1 MYTPKM
7 SINTSYTK
15 NHNASESRN
24 ENKDS
29 VVKEAN
35 VTLFVGTAKIT
46 SDSNVNNEDQHQQN
60 KPSSFG
66 GKLAWGGGGFYN
78 PKMGLYRDIVV
89 LIVMINTKRKT
100 VDDSVKGSQ
109 DSQFRFLD
117 AFSGCGALALRV
129 AKVLEHVISEGN
141 DNIEASVMANDA
153 SRRCRKLIRNNA
165 KSNSITLKD
174 KDEYK
179 RSKCVKGAENALV
192 DTSSRTVTIDVTG
205 KDVNQLLYEV
215 ANGGNDGVD
224 DSEDSD
230 ESEENSFKLKSKIP
244 SQNQFEPF
252 HHIHLD
258 PFGCTVPYL
267 DSAIRALKMKT
278 GILTLTATDTGAL
291 FDRRYVDV
299 AKRHYNLVNLDK
311 DRGICFREVG
321 LRMIIASVAQ
331 AANRQDK
338 GIDVLMSF
346 SAEHFLFVCVK
357 IRWDTKNSTNECL
370 RMATIPKSTPKK
382 IILTDD
388 VSLKPEGPLWM
399 GRLGDK
405 EFMDSMIEVFGSLS
419 RNKSIFASSQKQIK
433 KLLETLHYEYDFVK
447 AAPWFY
453 SLTRTAS
460 LLQLGNIPSTKDIIG
475 ELNGKMFRVNHQT
488 TKNDITNPVVA
499 VEDLEVELTQDKRHL
514 PSNIYIC
521 RASPTHFEPQCLK
534 IESLRLNEELHAIDR
549 NNLVEADEINEFILR
564 YVVEK
569 LKKD

>member
-7 SINTSYTK
+7 SISATES
-15 NHNASESRN
+15 HNASEFRN

-29 VVKEAN
+29 LVKEGN
-35 VTLFVGTAKIT
+35 VTLFVGTAKIS
-46 SDSNVNNEDQHQQN
+46 SDSNVNDEDQHQQN

-78 PKMGLYRDIVV
+78 PKMGLYRDIVM
-89 LIVMINTKRKT
+89 LIVIMNTKRKS
-100 VDDSVKGSQ
+100 VDASVKSFQ

-129 AKVLEHVISEGN
+129 AKVLEHVITEGN

-153 SRRCRKLIRNNA
+153 SRKCRKLIRNNA
-165 KSNSITLKD
+165 KINSITSKD
-174 KDEYK
+174 KDGFR
-179 RSKCVKGAENALV
+179 RSKRAEDAINSLIN
-192 DTSSRTVTIDVTG
+192 TSSGPVTIDVTG
-205 KDVNQLLYEV
+205 KDVNQLLSEV

-224 DSEDSD
+224 DSENSDVSEDS
-230 ESEENSFKLKSKIP
+230 SLIFNSKTSY
-244 SQNQFEPF
+244 QNQFEPF

-291 FDRRYVDV
+291 FDRRYADV

-338 GIDVLMSF
+338 GIEVLMSF
-346 SAEHFLFVCVK
+346 SAEHFLFVCVR
-357 IRWDTKNSTNECL
+357 IRWDTKKSTNECL
-370 RMATIPKSTPKK
+370 RMTTIPKNTPKK
-382 IILTDD
+382 IISTVD
-388 VSLKPEGPLWM
+388 VSLKHEGPLWM

-405 EFMDSMIEVFGSLS
+405 EFMHSMIEVFGSLC
-419 RNKSIFASSQKQIK
+419 RNKSIFATSQKQIK
-433 KLLETLHYEYDFVK
+433 KLLETLHYEYDFVE

-460 LLQLGNIPSTKDIIG
+460 LLQLGNIPSTKHIIR
-475 ELNGKMFRVNHQT
+475 ELNGKMFRVDHQN
-488 TKNDITNPVVA
+488 TKNDITSPVVA
-499 VEDLEVELTQDKRHL
+499 VEDFEVELTQDKRHL

-521 RASPTHFEPQCLK
+521 RASPTHFEPQCIK
-534 IESLRLNEELHAIDR
+534 IESLRLNKELHAIDG

-564 YVVEK
+564 CVIEK

>member
-1 MYTPKM
+1 M
-7 SINTSYTK
+7 SINASHTK
-15 NHNASESRN
+15 NHNASEFRN

-29 VVKEAN
+29 LIKEGD
-35 VTLFVGTAKIT
+35 VTLFVGTAKIS
-46 SDSNVNNEDQHQQN
+46 SDSHVNDEDQHQQD
-60 KPSSFG
+60 KPSSVG

-78 PKMGLYRDIVV
+78 SKMGLYRDMVM
-89 LIVMINTKRKT
+89 LIVMINAKPKS
-100 VDDSVKGSQ
+100 VDGPEKSFQ

-129 AKVLEHVISEGN
+129 AKVLEHVITEG
-141 DNIEASVMANDA
+141 DGNIEASVIANDA
-153 SRRCRKLIRNNA
+153 SRKCRKLIRNNA
-165 KSNSITLKD
+165 KINSITLKD
-174 KDEYK
+174 KGDCR
-179 RSKCVKGAENALV
+179 RSKCAKDAENASI
-192 DTSSRTVTIDVTG
+192 DTCSRTVTMDVTG

-215 ANGGNDGVD
+215 ANGGNDVVD
-224 DSEDSD
+224 DSENSD
-230 ESEENSFKLKSKIP
+230 ESEEGSVILKSKIP

-291 FDRRYVDV
+291 FDRRYADV

-338 GIDVLMSF
+338 GIEVLMSF
-346 SAEHFLFVCVK
+346 SAEHFLFVCVR

-370 RMATIPKSTPKK
+370 RMTTIPKSLPKK
-382 IILTDD
+382 IILTGDI
-388 VSLKPEGPLWM
+388 SLKPEGPLWM

-419 RNKSIFASSQKQIK
+419 RNKSIFATSQKQIK
-433 KLLETLHYEYDFVK
+433 KLLKTLHYEYDFEG

-460 LLQLGNIPSTKDIIG
+460 LLQLSNIPPTKDIIR
-475 ELNGKMFRVNHQT
+475 ELNGKMLRIDYQYN
-488 TKNDITNPVVA
+488 KDDITSPVIA
-499 VEDLEVELTQDKRHL
+499 VEDFEVEITQDKKHL
-514 PSNIYIC
+514 PPNINIC
-521 RASPTHFEPQCLK
+521 RASPTHFEPQSIK
-534 IESLRLNEELHAIDR
+534 IETLRLNKELHEIDG
-549 NNLVEADEINEFILR
+549 NNLVEANEVNEFMLR
-564 YVVEK
+564 HVIEK
-569 LKKD
+569 LKKDQ